1 MLSDP
6 NWSYELVPGQSV
18 VIGTYTYTAPAGS
31 TTGDVTLSSRAN
43 AEDTSTQNLT
53 PAVTL
58 KNNDTTV
65 EVALTSNTDTKSTY
79 TAAEA
84 STKFAMNSADTAT
97 THVDLLA
104 GKLSTANNQIV
115 TGGTNT
121 ITSAADSTTIGLDSE
136 SNAKIISGKATLTG
150 AATVEVGSDPVHKV
164 TVPENKTY
172 TIDTTE
178 GSVSGLGENDS
189 VTIDG
194 VTYTSGTD
202 TGSFPL
208 DTQNSKLPNA
218 GDKAEV
224 PGNTAATI
232 TLGEDTTPQVVVPT
246 TNTGKTTIT
255 NGSPSS
261 VSVEKATDT
270 LQINDTAYKTT
281 SDNTN
286 VTIAEGTNTLTLGGV
301 ELDTNESITFN
312 KVPVTNKGD
321 GDKVV
326 TVTTTDGKTGTVVI
340 PASTKASIGTA
351 GTQIEATATASATVS
366 ITENS
371 KLSANT
377 PIIINDVEYTG
388 AGDTLTIDPE
398 TGKVTG
404 ATRPDTTPSDTTPL
418 DVTPSKPASSAN
430 ASATPRTGDESGMV
444 YAFAALL
451 ISGAALCVST
461 VARRKN
467 GMK

>member
-18 VIGTYTYTAPAGS
+18 VIGTYTYTSPAGS
-31 TTGDVTLSSRAN
+31 TAGDVTLSSRAS
-43 AEDTSTQNLT
+43 EGESSTQNLT

-65 EVALTSNTDTKSTY
+65 DVALTSNTDTKSTY

-84 STKFAMNSADTAT
+84 NTKFAMNSADEAT

-104 GKLSTANNQIV
+104 GKLSTANNQTV

-121 ITSAADSTTIGLDSE
+121 ITSVEANTTIGLDSE
-136 SNAKIISGKATLTG
+136 SNAKLISGKATLTG
-150 AATVEVGSDPVHKV
+150 EATVEVGSEQVHTV
-164 TVPENKTY
+164 SVPENKTY

-189 VTIDG
+189 VTIDN
-194 VTYTSGTD
+194 VTYTSGTES
-202 TGSFPL
+202 GSFPL
-208 DTQNSKLPNA
+208 DTQNSKLPNT

-232 TLGEDTTPQVVVPT
+232 TLGEDSTPQVAVPSG
-246 TNTGKTTIT
+246 NTGKTTIT

-261 VSVEKATDT
+261 VSVEKAEDI
-270 LQINDTAYKTT
+270 LNINDTAYKTT
-281 SDNTN
+281 SNNTN
-286 VTIAEGTNTLTLGGV
+286 VTIAEGANTLTLGGV

-312 KVPVTNKGD
+312 NVPVTNTGD
-321 GDKVV
+321 GTL

-340 PASTKASIGTA
+340 PASTKASIGSA
-351 GTQIEATATASATVS
+351 GTQIEATSSTSATVS

-388 AGDTLTIDPE
+388 AEETLTIDPT

-404 ATRPDTTPSDTTPL
+404 GTRPDTTPSDTTPS
-418 DVTPSKPASSAN
+418 DATPSKPASSAN
-430 ASATPRTGDESGMV
+430 AAATPRTGDESGIV